1 MKEDQKK
8 EILACV
14 NEEITLKPI
23 IIGTT
28 FRFDKFVY
36 SRNDI
41 CKLKMNLKHKDAWIL
56 SQDNKTWFLSYDEKI
71 INRLIAEGRLH
82 RFT

>member
-14 NEEITLKPI
+14 DEEITLKPI

-28 FRFDKFVY
+28 FRFDKSVY
-36 SRNDI
+36 SHKDI
-41 CKLKMNLKHKDAWIL
+41 CKLKINLKHKDAWIL

-82 RFT
+82 IFA